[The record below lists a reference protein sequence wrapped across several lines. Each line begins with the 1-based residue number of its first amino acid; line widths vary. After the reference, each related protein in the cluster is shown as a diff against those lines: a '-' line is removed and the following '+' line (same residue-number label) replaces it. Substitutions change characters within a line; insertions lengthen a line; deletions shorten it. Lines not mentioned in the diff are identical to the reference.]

1 MVSGEKGGRDKKH
14 FHGEGGKVWDSA
26 SSGSQRRTN
35 NFNDNSSFYS
45 SKRGA
50 SISNDLVICH
60 ALSYIVDRSIRNSRW
75 RPMERKRAF
84 SKETRKKKRNSYDSY
99 LFFLLLFTRDCHDC
113 SILLHPSQPVLVAT
127 DFRLPPPSS
136 SVIAIAVTTH
146 NGNRTCCVSP
156 FVACESRERFLC
168 SNGTQDRRGYIVHC
182 YCYYDE
188 R

>member
-60 ALSYIVDRSIRNSRW
+60 ALSYIVDRSIRNSRVEADGTKESVL
-75 RPMERKRAF
+75 ERD
-84 SKETRKKKRNSYDSY
+84 EEKKKK
-99 LFFLLLFTRDCHDC
+99 
-113 SILLHPSQPVLVAT
+113 
-127 DFRLPPPSS
+127 
-136 SVIAIAVTTH
+136 
-146 NGNRTCCVSP
+146 
-156 FVACESRERFLC
+156 
-168 SNGTQDRRGYIVHC
+168 
-182 YCYYDE
+182 
-188 R
+188 